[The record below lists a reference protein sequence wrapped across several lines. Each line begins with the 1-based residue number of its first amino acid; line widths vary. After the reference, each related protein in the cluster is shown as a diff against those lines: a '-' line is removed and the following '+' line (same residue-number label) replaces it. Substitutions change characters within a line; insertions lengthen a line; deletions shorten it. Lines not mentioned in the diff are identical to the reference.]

1 MSFCPKCGVDV
12 KNEASFCPS
21 CGYAL
26 SVSTI
31 PPIPQAASIPDRA
44 TQRPMGIAVIAAL
57 EVLGGLVFLGLGAIM
72 LLIAGILGTGLSTTD
87 FPVLGSITGIIIGMG
102 GVILALIGTVNF
114 VIAYGYWNGRG
125 WAWIVGLA
133 FAALGIIIGLITL
146 PGGLIRIVLDVLII
160 YYLTRPHVKIFFGK

>member
-1 MSFCPKCGVDV
+1 
-12 KNEASFCPS
+12 
-21 CGYAL
+21 
-26 SVSTI
+26 
-31 PPIPQAASIPDRA
+31 
-44 TQRPMGIAVIAAL
+44 
-57 EVLGGLVFLGLGAIM
+57 
-72 LLIAGILGTGLSTTD
+72 LSTTD